1 MARREFVIAQL
12 SDLHCGSPYFD
23 GELLAT
29 AVNETLA
36 VEPDLV
42 VIGGDLTAEG
52 YAHEFRMAQEHL
64 QPLFDHGLNVLVVP
78 GNHDSKNVGYLHF
91 RDTFGPGD
99 VADKGDRVMALS
111 VPGLRRRNAVD
122 SLFDNGEPFRAQVV
136 AIDSSKPDLA
146 EGEVGRERYRWIRTE
161 FEAEADFKIFV
172 LHHHLVPVP
181 GTGRERNTVWDA
193 GDVLALLAECQVDLV
208 LSGHKHV
215 PNVWLLNSVLLVN
228 SGTVSSYRVRGYT
241 RPSFNVIEVTESE
254 VRVTLKYPG
263 TGERL
268 AGVLDR
274 ERMALTTSP
283 DLAGMFIKS
292 SWRA

>member
-1 MARREFVIAQL
+1 MAVHSGAMAREGFVVAQL

-23 GELLAT
+23 PGLLET
-29 AVNETLA
+29 AVNETIGLN
-36 VEPDLV
+36 PDLV

-52 YAHEFRMAQEHL
+52 YAGEFRTAQRFLE
-64 QPLFDHGLNVLVVP
+64 PLFERGFTVLVIP

-91 RDTFGPGD
+91 RDTFGVGD
-99 VADKGDRVMALS
+99 VADKGDRVLPLVMPAIGGS
-111 VPGLRRRNAVD
+111 D
-122 SLFDNGEPFRAQVV
+122 PFRVQVV

-146 EGEVGRERYRWIRTE
+146 EGEVGRERYGWIRE
-161 FEAEADFKIFV
+161 QFSAPADFRIFV

-193 GDVLALLAECQVDLV
+193 GDVLALLADLEVDIV

-215 PNVWLLNSVLLVN
+215 PHVWLLDRVLIVN
-228 SGTVSSYRVRGYT
+228 SGTVSSHRLRGYS
-241 RPSFNVIEVTESE
+241 RPSYNVIEIGADE

-274 ERMALTTSP
+274 RTMDLTSSP
-283 DLAGMFIKS
+283 ELAGMFIKS
-292 SWRA
+292 SWRP

>member
-1 MARREFVIAQL
+1 MAREAFVVAQL

-23 GELLAT
+23 PGLLET
-29 AVNETLA
+29 AVNETIALD
-36 VEPDLV
+36 PDLV

-52 YAHEFRMAQEHL
+52 YAGEFRLAQGYLE
-64 QPLFDHGLNVLVVP
+64 PLFQAGFTMLVIP

-91 RDTFGPGD
+91 RDTFGVGD
-99 VADKGDRVMALS
+99 VAEKGDRVISLT
-111 VPGLRRRNAVD
+111 VPGLDGDAPTRI
-122 SLFDNGEPFRAQVV
+122 QVV

-146 EGEVGRERYRWIRTE
+146 EGEVGRERYRWIRDQ
-161 FEAEADFKIFV
+161 FAAEADFKIFV

-193 GDVLALLAECQVDLV
+193 GDVLALLSELKVDMV

-215 PNVWLLNSVLLVN
+215 PHVWLLDHVLLVN
-228 SGTVSSYRVRGYT
+228 SGTVSSHRVRGYT
-241 RPSFNVIEVTESE
+241 RPSYNVLEITPDA

-263 TGERL
+263 TGERM

-274 ERMALTTSP
+274 RRMALTSNP
-283 DLAGMFIKS
+283 DLAAMFTKS
-292 SWRA
+292 TWRP

>member
-1 MARREFVIAQL
+1 MPRDPFVIAQL

-23 GELLAT
+23 AQLLED
-29 AVNETLA
+29 AVKETIALN
-36 VEPDLV
+36 PDLV

-52 YAHEFRMAQEHL
+52 YAGEFRTAQSFLE
-64 QPLFDHGLNVLVVP
+64 PLFEAELKTLVIP

-99 VADKGDRVMALS
+99 VVEKGDRVLRLNLD
-111 VPGLRRRNAVD
+111 GLTV
-122 SLFDNGEPFRAQVV
+122 QVV

-146 EGEVGRERYRWIRTE
+146 EGEVGRERYPWIRE
-161 FEAEADFKIFV
+161 QLSYPADFRVFV

-193 GDVLALLAECQVDLV
+193 GDVLSLLTELKVDLV

-215 PNVWLLNSVLLVN
+215 PHVWLLDHVLIVN
-228 SGTVSSYRVRGYT
+228 SGTVSSHRVRGYI
-241 RPSFNVIEVTESE
+241 RPSYNVIEVNPDA

-263 TGERL
+263 TGERT

-274 ERMALTTSP
+274 QRMALHTSSELASMFTKTT
-283 DLAGMFIKS
+283 
-292 SWRA
+292 WRP

>member
-1 MARREFVIAQL
+1 MARGSFVIAQL

-23 GELLAT
+23 AELLET
-29 AVNETLA
+29 AVNETIGLN
-36 VEPDLV
+36 PDLV

-52 YAHEFRMAQEHL
+52 YAGEFRTAQRFLE
-64 QPLFDHGLNVLVVP
+64 PLFQSGFTMLVIP

-91 RDTFGPGD
+91 RDTFGVGD
-99 VADKGDRVMALS
+99 VADKGDRVLS
-111 VPGLRRRNAVD
+111 LTLPGVD
-122 SLFDNGEPFRAQVV
+122 GSEGPFRIQVV

-146 EGEVGRERYRWIRTE
+146 EGEVGRERYRWIRDQ
-161 FEAEADFKIFV
+161 FAAEADFKVFV

-193 GDVLALLAECQVDLV
+193 GDVLALLAELKVDMV

-215 PNVWLLNSVLLVN
+215 PHVWLLDQVLLVN
-228 SGTVSSYRVRGYT
+228 SGTVSSHRVRGYT
-241 RPSFNVIEVTESE
+241 RPSYNVLEVTGDE

-263 TGERL
+263 AGERV

-274 ERMALTTSP
+274 RRMALATNP
-283 DLAGMFIKS
+283 ELAAMFTKS
-292 SWRA
+292 TWRP

>member
-1 MARREFVIAQL
+1 MARGSFVIAQL

-23 GELLAT
+23 AQLLET
-29 AVNETLA
+29 AVNETIGLN
-36 VEPDLV
+36 PDLV

-52 YAHEFRMAQEHL
+52 YAGEFRTAQRFLE
-64 QPLFDHGLNVLVVP
+64 PLFQSGFTMLVIP

-91 RDTFGPGD
+91 RDTFGVGD
-99 VADKGDRVMALS
+99 VADKGDRVLS
-111 VPGLRRRNAVD
+111 LTLPGVD
-122 SLFDNGEPFRAQVV
+122 GAEGPYRIQVV

-146 EGEVGRERYRWIRTE
+146 EGEVGRERYRWIRDQ
-161 FEAEADFKIFV
+161 FAAEADFKVFV

-193 GDVLALLAECQVDLV
+193 GDVLALLAELKVDMV

-215 PNVWLLNSVLLVN
+215 PHVWLLDQVLLVN
-228 SGTVSSYRVRGYT
+228 SGTVSSHRVRGYT
-241 RPSFNVIEVTESE
+241 RPSYNVLEVTGDE

-263 TGERL
+263 AGERV

-274 ERMALTTSP
+274 RRMALATNP
-283 DLAGMFIKS
+283 ELAAMFTKS
-292 SWRA
+292 TWRP

>member
-1 MARREFVIAQL
+1 MVRHGFVVAQL

-23 GELLAT
+23 RDLLTT
-29 AVNETLA
+29 AVNEVLA
-36 VEPDLV
+36 LEPDVV

-52 YAHEFRMAQEHL
+52 YAHEFRMAQEFL
-64 QPLFDHGLNVLVVP
+64 EPLIQRGLNVLVIP

-91 RDTFGPGD
+91 LDTFGPGD
-99 VADKGDRVMALS
+99 VPEKGDRVLSLS
-111 VPGLRRRNAVD
+111 VPGLDGDGA
-122 SLFDNGEPFRAQVV
+122 FRVQIV

-146 EGEVGRERYRWIRTE
+146 EGEVGRERYRWIRQQ
-161 FEAEADFKIFV
+161 FDVEADFKIFV

-193 GDVLALLAECQVDLV
+193 GDVLALMTDLKVDVV

-215 PNVWLLNSVLLVN
+215 PHVWLLDHVLLVN
-228 SGTVSSYRVRGYT
+228 SGTVSSYRLRGYT
-241 RPSFNVIEVTESE
+241 RPSYNVLEVTETE
-254 VRVTLKYPG
+254 VRVAVRYPG

-274 ERMALTTSP
+274 RAMALSTSP
-283 DLAGMFIKS
+283 ELAGMFIKS
-292 SWRA
+292 AWGP

>member
-1 MARREFVIAQL
+1 VARQEFVVAQL

-23 GELLAT
+23 GDLLRT

-36 VEPDLV
+36 LGPDLV
-42 VIGGDLTAEG
+42 VVGGDLTAEG
-52 YAHEFRMAQEHL
+52 YAHEFRTAQEHL
-64 QPLFDHGLNVLVVP
+64 EPLFGAGLNVLVVP

-99 VADKGDRVMALS
+99 VPDKGDRVMSLS
-111 VPGLRRRNAVD
+111 VPGLSADGPSHV
-122 SLFDNGEPFRAQVV
+122 QVV

-146 EGEVGRERYRWIRTE
+146 EGEVGRERYRWIRQQ
-161 FEAEADFKIFV
+161 FDVDAAFKVFV

-193 GDVLALLAECQVDLV
+193 GDVLALLAECRVDVV
-208 LSGHKHV
+208 LCGHKHV
-215 PNVWLLNSVLLVN
+215 PHLWLLDQVLLVN
-228 SGTVSSYRVRGYT
+228 SGTVSSYRLRGYT
-241 RPSFNVIEVTESE
+241 RPSYNVIEVTPAE

-274 ERMALTTSP
+274 QAMRLATSP

-292 SWRA
+292 AWRP